1 MVRTT
6 SHALRC
12 NRPEPLTRPGSVPP
26 MPRPRIGLCAAL
38 EDVNYRVWNE
48 AAVMLPRAHTDAVA
62 RAGALALLLPPDD
75 ALAERPDEALD
86 VLDGLLL
93 AGGSD
98 VDPLSYGAPPH
109 PSVTE
114 TDPARDRFEL
124 ALTHRA
130 LERELPVLGICR
142 GMELLN
148 VATGGTLVAHLP
160 DVLAS
165 DRHREEPGVFG
176 EHEVRLEPGSLAARV
191 VGGERTSVRSHHHQG
206 ADELG
211 EGVVA
216 SGWSVEDGIV
226 EAIEV
231 SGAGFALGV
240 LWHPEIDVRSTVI
253 AAFVEAARAARES
266 VWAPASDLG

>member
-1 MVRTT
+1 
-6 SHALRC
+6 
-12 NRPEPLTRPGSVPP
+12 
-26 MPRPRIGLCAAL
+26 MPRPRIGLCASV

-62 RAGALALLLPPDD
+62 RGGGLALLLPPED
-75 ALAERPDEALD
+75 ALAERPDEVLD

-142 GMELLN
+142 GMELLA
-148 VATGGTLVAHLP
+148 VATGGTLVPHLP
-160 DVLAS
+160 DVLGS
-165 DRHREEPGVFG
+165 D
-176 EHEVRLEPGSLAARV
+176 
-191 VGGERTSVRSHHHQG
+191 
-206 ADELG
+206 DELG
-211 EGVVA
+211 VRDLEFLAGPISRRIVA
-216 SGWSVEDGIV
+216 TPP
-226 EAIEV
+226 
-231 SGAGFALGV
+231 GATA
-240 LWHPEIDVRSTVI
+240 VR
-253 AAFVEAARAARES
+253 
-266 VWAPASDLG
+266 G